1 MQFNTIIEPFRIKV
15 VEPIRATTPDQRKLA
30 LEEAR
35 KGVESG
41 DGGPFGAVIV
51 RNGEVIASA
60 HNMVL
65 GNSDPTA
72 HAEVQAIRK
81 ACEILDSPLIPDCEI
96 YSTCEPCP
104 MCLSAIMW
112 ARIPKVYYGC
122 TKEDAGK
129 IGFIDDYIYHVLD
142 GSDKSELQ
150 RIAVDREG
158 CLPLMDEWEHK
169 KDHGTY

>member
-1 MQFNTIIEPFRIKV
+1 M
-15 VEPIRATTPDQRKLA
+15 KLA
-30 LEEAR
+30 LDEAR
-35 KGVESG
+35 KGVKDG

-51 RNGEVIASA
+51 RNGKVIASA

-65 GNSDPTA
+65 KYNDPTA

-81 ACEILDSPLIPDCEI
+81 ACNLLNSPLIPDCEI

-112 ARIPKVYYGC
+112 ARIPTVYYGC

-129 IGFIDDYIYHVLD
+129 IGFMDDYIYSVL
-142 GSDKSELQ
+142 SASEDIDLN
-150 RIAVDREG
+150 RIPLDRAS
-158 CLPLMDEWEHK
+158 CLPLMNEWEENQ
-169 KDHGTY
+169 GREAY

>member
-1 MQFNTIIEPFRIKV
+1 MNKFM
-15 VEPIRATTPDQRKLA
+15 KLA
-30 LEEAR
+30 LEEAKR
-35 KGVESG
+35 GVSQG

-51 RNGEVIASA
+51 HDGEVIASA

-65 GNSDPTA
+65 KNDDPTA

-81 ACEILDSPLIPDCEI
+81 ACKILKTPLISDCEI

-112 ARIPKVYYGC
+112 ARIPTVYYGC

-129 IGFIDDYIYHVLD
+129 IGFIDDYIYRVLD
-142 GSDKSELQ
+142 GSDDGDLN
-150 RIAVDREG
+150 RISLDRDG
-158 CLPLMDEWEHK
+158 CLSLMEEWENSQNY
-169 KDHGTY
+169 GAY

>member
-1 MQFNTIIEPFRIKV
+1 M
-15 VEPIRATTPDQRKLA
+15 KLA

-35 KGVESG
+35 RGVKSG

-51 RNGEVIASA
+51 RNGEVVASA

-65 GNSDPTA
+65 QTNDPTA

-81 ACEILDSPLIPDCEI
+81 ACKILGSPIIPECEI

-112 ARIPKVYYGC
+112 ARIPTVYYGC
-122 TKEDAGK
+122 TREDAGK
-129 IGFIDDYIYHVLD
+129 IGFIDNYIYNVFD
-142 GSDKSELQ
+142 GSDGGDFNCICL
-150 RIAVDREG
+150 DRDG
-158 CLPLMDEWEHK
+158 CLTLMDEWERNQ
-169 KDHGTY
+169 DHGTY